1 MCTVNIKTYSCLN
14 ITSVVRVYA
23 VSTDVSEEYNAS
35 IFRLNWYKR
44 NPAIFAADERF
55 GELGDMYVA

>member
-1 MCTVNIKTYSCLN
+1 MFTMNVKAYFCLN

-23 VSTDVSEEYNAS
+23 VSTDVSEEHNAS

-44 NPAIFAADERF
+44 NPAIFAA
-55 GELGDMYVA
+55 V